1 MNSAILV
8 NSATGQYRG
17 VKNDPFSGML
27 VSIIVPCRNELHH
40 IKQFIHSAI
49 NQCLENF
56 TIEIII
62 ADGNS
67 NDGTREVL
75 SGLTATDKRIRWI
88 DNPRQIVS
96 TGLNLC
102 LAHALGDIVVRMDV
116 HTQYATDYVL
126 QCVRALESTGAMC
139 VGGPWLAVGRTTH
152 ERAIAAAFQSS
163 VGSGRAT
170 SRCVNYTGWVDTV
183 YLGAWWRADLVELG
197 GFDESLV
204 RNQDDELALR
214 IHRRGGR
221 VWQSADIRSAYFPRA
236 SLTALYRQFRQYGYW
251 KIPVIRKH
259 RLPASL
265 RHLVPFAF
273 FSLLALLTMVTPFW
287 PPAGVLIAFL
297 TLLYALGLVVGTR
310 KQRVAMGAG
319 GLGWLTMA
327 AVATMHFGYAAGFAR
342 AILDFWVFRNDE
354 RSAMSQLTR

>member
-1 MNSAILV
+1 MNSAIIF
-8 NSATGQYRG
+8 NSAACQYESFE
-17 VKNDPFSGML
+17 KYSFSGML
-27 VSIIVPCRNELHH
+27 VSIIVPCRNEQHY
-40 IKQFIHSAI
+40 IKHFIHSAI
-49 NQCLENF
+49 NQCLEGF
-56 TIEIII
+56 EIEIII
-62 ADGNS
+62 ADGDS

-75 SGLTATDKRIRWI
+75 SELSTIDKRIRWI
-88 DNPRQIVS
+88 ENPRQIVS

-102 LAHALGDIVVRMDV
+102 LEHALGDIVVRMDV
-116 HTQYATDYVL
+116 HTQYASDYVL

-170 SRCVNYTGWVDTV
+170 SRCIDYTGWVDTV
-183 YLGAWWRADLVELG
+183 YLGAWLRADLVELG

-265 RHLVPFAF
+265 RHLVPFTF
-273 FSLLALLTMVTPFW
+273 FLLLALLTMVAPFW
-287 PPAGVLIAFL
+287 PPAVVLIAFL
-297 TLLYALGLVVGTR
+297 TLLYAAGLVVGTR
-310 KQRVAMGAG
+310 KQRAAMGTG
-319 GLGWLTMA
+319 GLGWLTLA
-327 AVATMHFGYAAGFAR
+327 AVATMHLGYAAGFAR
-342 AILDFWVFRNDE
+342 AILDFWVLRNDE